1 MSDVVIAS
9 ILPAALNRELER
21 HALRPK
27 VVALADPAR
36 PWSVPPEATVYFAS
50 PRHWRGAPAE
60 APDGWPFNL
69 KFVQLN
75 SVGTEVFP
83 RWFFAP
89 GLSVSNARGV
99 AANAVADFVLL
110 AVLAHEKR
118 WFEGLRIHAA
128 SEWKPHALGGPCG
141 RTIGIVG
148 YGPIGRAIA
157 TRALAF
163 GMKVRVCRRNV
174 AGDDREGVT
183 FHADPVEVIARSDH
197 FVLALPL
204 TGHSRNMVDLDLLRH
219 ARHGLHLINVARGEI
234 LDQAALV
241 RALAEGWIEA
251 ATLDV
256 TTPEPLPEGH
266 ELYAHP
272 KVRLFPH
279 ISWSSD
285 DFDDRM
291 RQKFFVNLQRHLGG
305 EPVLDAVEPD

>member
-21 HALRPK
+21 HALRPR
-27 VVALADPAR
+27 VVALADPTR
-36 PWSVPPEATVYFAS
+36 PWSVPPEANAYFAS
-50 PRHWRGAPAE
+50 PRHWRDAPAE

-118 WFEGLRIHAA
+118 WFEGLRIHDA
-128 SEWKPHALGGPCG
+128 SEWKPRPLGGLCG

-148 YGPIGRAIA
+148 YGPIGQAIA
-157 TRALAF
+157 TRARAF
-163 GMKVRVCRRNV
+163 GMRVRVCRRN
-174 AGDDREGVT
+174 ATGSEAEGVT
-183 FHADPVEVIARSDH
+183 FHSDPAEVIAQSDH

-204 TGHSRNMVDLDLLRH
+204 TGHSRNMVGLDLLRQ
-219 ARHGLHLINVARGEI
+219 ARHGQHLINVARGEI
-234 LDQAALV
+234 VDQSALV
-241 RALAEGWIEA
+241 RALAEGWIGA

-266 ELYAHP
+266 ELYTHP

-285 DFDDRM
+285 DFEDRM
-291 RQKFFVNLQRHLGG
+291 RQKFFVNLQLHLDG
-305 EPVLDAVEPD
+305 EPVLDKVERN